1 MRSIIDKPAS
11 TRKIY
16 FWNMFGS
23 FSNALSSVVFLMIVA
38 RTLTSEEEDT
48 FSIAFSIAQLM
59 YTIASFQV
67 RVYQSTDVNE
77 EYSFGDYFGFRIITS
92 TLMIFFTAGYVLLHG
107 YSGMKAIIIITLC
120 LYRLLDA
127 IADVFEGLYQQKE
140 RLDIAGRFLSFRVV
154 LSMIGFAS
162 ILHITRNLLFGCIGI
177 VAIYGLITIL
187 FAVRHTGQFLESN
200 AKILEFRFASIK
212 KMAISVF
219 PIFLNGFM
227 LMYIFNVP
235 KNAIDSGLN
244 MGVLPVGSQILY
256 NILFMPASVINLMF
270 IFFRPQI
277 TRMAVYYSEGS
288 INSVNKT
295 ARRIGLILAGT
306 TVFIVVAGV
315 TIGLP
320 ILGFIY
326 NKNLGDYK
334 IEFMLILLG
343 GGFST
348 LATLMDNLLTIVR
361 KQHLNLISYG
371 ASLVVALII
380 VNPLVNHYA
389 IIGAAA
395 TYFCSMLLL
404 FILLWFSYLFVIRDN
419 RIRKDF

>member
-1 MRSIIDKPAS
+1 M
-11 TRKIY
+11 
-16 FWNMFGS
+16 
-23 FSNALSSVVFLMIVA
+23 
-38 RTLTSEEEDT
+38 
-48 FSIAFSIAQLM
+48 
-59 YTIASFQV
+59 
-67 RVYQSTDVNE
+67 
-77 EYSFGDYFGFRIITS
+77 
-92 TLMIFFTAGYVLLHG
+92 YVL
-107 YSGMKAIIIITLC
+107 
-120 LYRLLDA
+120 
-127 IADVFEGLYQQKE
+127 
-140 RLDIAGRFLSFRVV
+140 
-154 LSMIGFAS
+154 
-162 ILHITRNLLFGCIGI
+162 
-177 VAIYGLITIL
+177 
-187 FAVRHTGQFLESN
+187 RHTGQFLESN

>member
-11 TRKIY
+11 TRQIY

-38 RTLTSEEEDT
+38 RTLTGEEEDT

-92 TLMIFFTAGYVLLHG
+92 ILMILFTAGYVLLHG

-154 LSMIGFAS
+154 LSMIGFAT
-162 ILHITRNLLFGCIGI
+162 ILHITRNLLFGCMGI

-187 FAVRHTGQFLESN
+187 FAVRHTGQFLESD
-200 AKILEFRFASIK
+200 AKVLEFRFAAIK

-244 MGVLPVGSQILY
+244 MGMLPVGSQILY

-295 ARRIGLILAGT
+295 ARRIGLILTGT
-306 TVFIVVAGV
+306 TVFVVVAGV

-371 ASLVVALII
+371 VSLAVALII

-395 TYFCSMLLL
+395 TYFCSMTLL
-404 FILLWFSYLFVIRDN
+404 FVFLWLSYYLVTKKR
-419 RIRKDF
+419 

>member
-16 FWNMFGS
+16 FWNMLGS

-38 RTLTSEEEDT
+38 RTLTGEEEDT

-92 TLMIFFTAGYVLLHG
+92 ILMIFSTAGYVLLHG

-127 IADVFEGLYQQKE
+127 IADDFEGLYQQKE
-140 RLDIAGRFLSFRVV
+140 RLDIAGRFSSFRVV

-177 VAIYGLITIL
+177 VVIYGLITIL

-371 ASLVVALII
+371 VSLAVALII

-395 TYFCSMLLL
+395 TYFCSMTLL
-404 FILLWFSYLFVIRDN
+404 FVFLWLSYYLVTKKR
-419 RIRKDF
+419 

>member
-16 FWNMFGS
+16 FWNMLGS

-140 RLDIAGRFLSFRVV
+140 RLDIAGRFSSFRVV

-162 ILHITRNLLFGCIGI
+162 ILHITRNLLFGCMGI

-227 LMYIFNVP
+227 LMYIFNIP

-288 INSVNKT
+288 INNVNKT
-295 ARRIGLILAGT
+295 ARRIGLILTGT
-306 TVFIVVAGV
+306 TVFVVVAGV

-371 ASLVVALII
+371 VSLAVALII

-395 TYFCSMLLL
+395 TYFCSMTLL
-404 FILLWFSYLFVIRDN
+404 FVFLWLSYCLVTKKR
-419 RIRKDF
+419 

>member
-1 MRSIIDKPAS
+1 MKRVNDKPSS
-11 TRKIY
+11 TKQVY
-16 FWNMFGS
+16 FWNMIGS

-38 RTLTSEEEDT
+38 RTLTGEEEDV
-48 FSIAFSIAQLM
+48 FSIGFSIAQLM
-59 YTIASFQV
+59 YTVATFQV
-67 RVYQSTDVNE
+67 RVFQSTDVNE
-77 EYSFGDYFGFRIITS
+77 EYRFGEYFGFRIVTS
-92 TLMIFFTAGYVLLHG
+92 ILMAFCTGGYILLHG
-107 YSGMKAIIIITLC
+107 YYGFKAIIIIVLC
-120 LYRLLDA
+120 LYRMLDA

-140 RLDIAGRFLSFRVV
+140 RLDLAGQFLTFRVV
-154 LSMIGFAS
+154 PSMLAFAV
-162 ILHITRNLLFGCIGI
+162 ILYATRNLLFGCLGI
-177 VAIYGLITIL
+177 VLVYGGVSVVYVL
-187 FAVRHTGQFLESN
+187 RHTGQFLESN

-306 TVFIVVAGV
+306 TVFVVVAGV

-361 KQHLNLISYG
+361 KQHLNLISYW

>member
-11 TRKIY
+11 TRQIY

-23 FSNALSSVVFLMIVA
+23 FSNALSSVIFLMIVA
-38 RTLTSEEEDT
+38 RTLTGEEEDT

-92 TLMIFFTAGYVLLHG
+92 ILMIFSTAGYVLLHG

-154 LSMIGFAS
+154 LSMIGFAT

-177 VAIYGLITIL
+177 VVIYGLITIL

-200 AKILEFRFASIK
+200 AKILEFRFASFK

>member
-11 TRKIY
+11 TRQIY

-23 FSNALSSVVFLMIVA
+23 FSNALSSVIFLMIVA
-38 RTLTSEEEDT
+38 RTLTGEEEDT

-92 TLMIFFTAGYVLLHG
+92 ILMIFSTAGYVLLHG

-154 LSMIGFAS
+154 LSMIGFAT

-177 VAIYGLITIL
+177 VVIYGLITIL

-306 TVFIVVAGV
+306 TVFVVVAGV

>member
-1 MRSIIDKPAS
+1 
-11 TRKIY
+11 
-16 FWNMFGS
+16 
-23 FSNALSSVVFLMIVA
+23 
-38 RTLTSEEEDT
+38 
-48 FSIAFSIAQLM
+48 
-59 YTIASFQV
+59 
-67 RVYQSTDVNE
+67 
-77 EYSFGDYFGFRIITS
+77 
-92 TLMIFFTAGYVLLHG
+92 
-107 YSGMKAIIIITLC
+107 
-120 LYRLLDA
+120 
-127 IADVFEGLYQQKE
+127 
-140 RLDIAGRFLSFRVV
+140 
-154 LSMIGFAS
+154 
-162 ILHITRNLLFGCIGI
+162 
-177 VAIYGLITIL
+177 
-187 FAVRHTGQFLESN
+187 
-200 AKILEFRFASIK
+200 
-212 KMAISVF
+212 
-219 PIFLNGFM
+219 
-227 LMYIFNVP
+227 
-235 KNAIDSGLN
+235 
-244 MGVLPVGSQILY
+244 
-256 NILFMPASVINLMF
+256 MPASVINLMF

-306 TVFIVVAGV
+306 TVFVVVAGV

-371 ASLVVALII
+371 VSLAVALII

>member
-11 TRKIY
+11 TRQIY

-38 RTLTSEEEDT
+38 RTLTGEEEDT

-92 TLMIFFTAGYVLLHG
+92 ILMIFFTAGYVLLHG

-154 LSMIGFAS
+154 LSMIGFAT

-177 VAIYGLITIL
+177 VVIYGLITIL

-200 AKILEFRFASIK
+200 AKILEFRFASFK

-419 RIRKDF
+419 RIRKDI